1 MRHIVVPIVRIAA
14 TTATLPVRISAA
26 TTTATAGIV
35 SWERRLFAC
44 SPLSAE
50 ARRSNRLYRELRAG
64 SAQDAVDLGSRNH
77 RSQQHGAARARHAPR
92 AKSLVTEPALGG
104 TCQVLSMPQR
114 WPTAGR

>member
-26 TTTATAGIV
+26 TTTATAEIV

-50 ARRSNRLYRELRAG
+50 ARRSNRLYRELRAAG
-64 SAQDAVDLGSRNH
+64 AQDA
-77 RSQQHGAARARHAPR
+77 QTWAAVITAASNRAQRAHAMRHA
-92 AKSLVTEPALGG
+92 
-104 TCQVLSMPQR
+104 
-114 WPTAGR
+114 